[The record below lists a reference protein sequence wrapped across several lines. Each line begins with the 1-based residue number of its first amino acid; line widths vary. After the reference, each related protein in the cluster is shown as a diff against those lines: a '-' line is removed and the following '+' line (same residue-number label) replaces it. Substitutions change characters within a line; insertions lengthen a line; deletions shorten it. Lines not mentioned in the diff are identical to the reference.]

1 MKNMGLLT
9 VITLILSTTFLVS
22 ASSCGSGHAR
32 AADTLRVST
41 AGICD
46 EIIGYNGPTPV
57 ELTVVKGV
65 VIGIRALPN
74 QETPRFFQRVLDSG
88 LLGRLDGMTVEEA
101 KAVGLDAVTGAT
113 FSSEALIRNIRAGL
127 SALDP
132 KPAE

>member
-1 MKNMGLLT
+1 MKNMGLMT
-9 VITLILSTTFLVS
+9 VITLILSATFLVS
-22 ASSCGSGHAR
+22 ASSCGGTRAR
-32 AADTLRVST
+32 GADTLRVST

-46 EIIGYNGPTPV
+46 EIIGYNGPTP
-57 ELTVVKGV
+57 VVKGV

-88 LLGRLDGMTVEEA
+88 LLGRLDGMTVKEA
-101 KAVGLDAVTGAT
+101 KAVELDAVTGAT